1 MSWPETSRVFEADSP
16 LVDCVRPAVNF
27 GERARDTAIEILLL
41 HYTGMENGQ
50 GAEDWL
56 CCAESGVSCHY
67 IVHEDGRIVQMVPE
81 AARAHH
87 AGEGV
92 WEGRGDINS
101 RSIGIEIVND
111 GHKPDAALPSF
122 LLEQMEAVAALS
134 ADIVARHGISAH
146 RVLGHSD
153 TAPGR
158 KIDPGEAFD
167 WEWLAGHGV
176 GVRPPDTGT
185 GGGRY
190 FQRGD
195 SGEPVEAL
203 QAMLALFG
211 YGIHVTGTFDAATE
225 IVVTAFQRH
234 FRRSLVDGVADAPTI
249 SALHIL
255 LRERDRTDFPTV
267 RG

>member
-1 MSWPETSRVFEADSP
+1 MFEADSQQ
-16 LVDCVRPAVNF
+16 VECIRPATNF
-27 GERARDTAIEILLL
+27 GARAADTDIDILLM

-67 IVHEDGRIVQMVPE
+67 IVHEDGRVVQMVPE

-87 AGEGV
+87 AGEGS

-111 GHKPDAALPSF
+111 GHKPDIDLPTF
-122 LLEQMEAVAALS
+122 PDAQMKAVAALS
-134 ADIVARHGISAH
+134 ADIIARHEILAH

-167 WEWLAGHGV
+167 WEWLATQGV
-176 GVRPPDTGT
+176 GVIPANVAA

-211 YGIHVTGTFDAATE
+211 YGVHVTGTFDAATE
-225 IVVTAFQRH
+225 IIVTAFQRH
-234 FRRSLVDGVADAPTI
+234 YRRNLVDGVADAGTI
-249 SALHIL
+249 SALHTL
-255 LRERDRTDFPTV
+255 LRERADADFPV
-267 RG
+267 QRG